1 MNGMVDDRLVKRLT
15 RAAAYLSDAM
25 DVEQGAELVAA
36 GASFLLSLL
45 MDEC

>member
-36 GASFLLSLL
+36 GVSFSFPFF